1 MQVHIPLKKTVDN
14 SYNITIDALEPTH
27 FDTKVAIITNPKV
40 AGLHLGYLL
49 SKITAKELYIITVPD
64 GEEYKNQDSI
74 NLILESLFNHRFN
87 RKSMLIAFGG
97 GVIGD
102 MTGFAAS
109 IYQRGINFVQIPT
122 TLLSQVDASVGGKTG
137 MNNSYGK
144 NLIGAFHQPKAVYI
158 DPHFLT
164 TLPKPEFS
172 AGIAEV
178 VKMAVTF
185 NKEFFEFLES
195 ADLNNAQILQEAI
208 KLAVQTKAN
217 VVAQDEKEHGLRA
230 ALNYG
235 HTFGHV
241 IENETKYKKYLHG
254 EAVAIGM
261 VMANEMSVALGLMS
275 EEEASRVKRL
285 LQKYDLETSYA
296 LSDAQ
301 SFYETFFLDKK
312 SSDANVTFILPVG
325 IGGVSMPNDI
335 QRELVISVLER
346 HASSAMESL

>member
-1 MQVHIPLKKTVDN
+1 MQVNIALKQVVDN
-14 SYNITIDALEPTH
+14 SYDITIDTITPTY

-40 AGLHLGYLL
+40 AGLHLSYLL
-49 SKITAKELYIITVPD
+49 SKITAKELYVITVPD
-64 GEEYKNQDSI
+64 GEEYKNQASI
-74 NLILESLFNHRFN
+74 DMILESLFNHKFN

-109 IYQRGINFVQIPT
+109 IYQRGISFMQVPT

-137 MNNSYGK
+137 MNNGYGK
-144 NLIGAFHQPKAVYI
+144 NLIGAFHQPKAVLI
-158 DPHFLT
+158 DPHFLS
-164 TLPKPEFS
+164 TLPAREFG
-172 AGIAEV
+172 AGVAEI

-185 NKEFFEFLES
+185 NRDFFEFLES
-195 ADLNNAQILQEAI
+195 ADLHDASVLQEVI
-208 KLAVQTKAN
+208 KQAVQTKAS
-217 VVAQDEKEHGLRA
+217 VVAQDEKENGIRA

-261 VMANEMSVALGLMS
+261 VLANETSVAMGMMS
-275 EEEASRVKRL
+275 ADEAKRVKNL
-285 LQKYDLETSYA
+285 LEKYSLPTSYEIKNIE
-296 LSDAQ
+296 

-312 SSDANVTFILPVG
+312 SSDSSVTFILPVG
-325 IGGVSMPNDI
+325 LGDVKITDSCDKSI
-335 QRELVISVLER
+335 ILSVLDKFG
-346 HASSAMESL
+346 AV

>member
-1 MQVHIPLKKTVDN
+1 MMQVNIPLKKVIDN
-14 SYNITIDALEPTH
+14 SYDITIDTIKKRH

-49 SKITAKELYIITVPD
+49 QKISAKELYIITVPD
-64 GEEYKNQDSI
+64 GEEYKNQQSVDT
-74 NLILESLFNHRFN
+74 ILESLFNHRFN

-102 MTGFAAS
+102 MTGYVAS
-109 IYQRGINFVQIPT
+109 IYQRGIDFIQIPT

-137 MNNSYGK
+137 MNNAYGK

-164 TLPKPEFS
+164 TLAQREFG
-172 AGIAEV
+172 AGVAEI

-185 NKEFFEFLES
+185 NKEFFEFLED
-195 ADLNNAQILQEAI
+195 ADLLDAQTLQKAI
-208 KLAVQTKAN
+208 KMAVETKAD
-217 VVAQDEKEHGLRA
+217 VVAKDEKEHGLRA

-241 IENETKYKKYLHG
+241 IENETKYKRYLHG

-261 VMANEMSVALGLMS
+261 VMANESAVEMGLMS
-275 EEEASRVKRL
+275 CGEAQRVKNL
-285 LQKYDLETSYA
+285 LERYNLPTTYTIKDVE
-296 LSDAQ
+296 

-312 SSDANVTFILPVG
+312 SADAKITFIIPVG
-325 IGGVSMPNDI
+325 IGGVKITDSIDKDLI
-335 QRELVISVLER
+335 ISVL
-346 HASSAMESL
+346 SKFGDV

>member
-1 MQVHIPLKKTVDN
+1 MQVNIPLKQLVDN
-14 SYNITIDALEPTH
+14 SYDITIDTIEPVR

-40 AGLHLGYLL
+40 AGLHLAYLL
-49 SKITAKELYIITVPD
+49 TKITAKELYIITVPD

-74 NLILESLFNHRFN
+74 NLILESLFNHKFN

-102 MTGFAAS
+102 MTGYAAS
-109 IYQRGINFVQIPT
+109 IYQRGISFVQVPT

-144 NLIGAFHQPKAVYI
+144 NLIGAFHQPTTVLI

-164 TLPKPEFS
+164 TLPSREFG
-172 AGIAEV
+172 AGVAEI

-185 NKEFFEFLES
+185 NKEFFEFLEK
-195 ADLNNAQILQEAI
+195 ADLRDAEVLQEAI
-208 KLAVQTKAN
+208 KQAVQTKAD
-217 VVAQDEKEHGLRA
+217 VVSQDEKENGIRA

-241 IENETKYKKYLHG
+241 IENETKYKKFLHG

-261 VMANEMSVALGLMS
+261 VMANETAVKMGLMTN
-275 EEEASRVKRL
+275 EEAGRVKTL
-285 LQKYDLETSYA
+285 LEKYNLPVTYKIEDSG
-296 LSDAQ
+296 

-312 SSDANVTFILPVG
+312 SSDASITFIIPVG
-325 IGGVSMPNDI
+325 LGGVKITDKCDKD
-335 QRELVISVLER
+335 LVVSVLDTFG
-346 HASSAMESL
+346 AF

>member
-1 MQVHIPLKKTVDN
+1 MQVNIALKKTVDT
-14 SYNITIDALEPTH
+14 SYDITIDAIPKMH
-27 FDTKVAIITNPKV
+27 FDIKVAIVTNPKV

-64 GEEYKNQDSI
+64 GEEYKNQKSI
-74 NLILESLFNHRFN
+74 DTILESLFNHRFN

-102 MTGFAAS
+102 MTGYAAS
-109 IYQRGINFVQIPT
+109 IYQRGIDFIQVPT

-144 NLIGAFHQPKAVYI
+144 NLIGAFHQPQGVYI
-158 DPHFLT
+158 DPLFLT
-164 TLPKPEFS
+164 TLPSREFG
-172 AGIAEV
+172 AGVAEI

-185 NKEFFEFLES
+185 NKEFFNFLET
-195 ADLNNAQILQEAI
+195 ADLNNASVLQEAI
-208 KLAVQTKAN
+208 KQAVQTKAN

-241 IENETKYKKYLHG
+241 IENETKYKTYLHG

-261 VMANEMSVALGLMS
+261 VMANETAVSMGLMNKG
-275 EEEASRVKRL
+275 EALRIKNL
-285 LQKYDLETSYA
+285 LEKYNLPTCYKIENTHN
-296 LSDAQ
+296 
-301 SFYETFFLDKK
+301 FYETFFLDKK
-312 SSDANVTFILPVG
+312 SSDASITFIIPVG
-325 IGGVSMPNDI
+325 IGDVKITDAI
-335 QRELVISVLER
+335 EKDLVLSVLNQFG
-346 HASSAMESL
+346 ES

>member
-1 MQVHIPLKKTVDN
+1 MQVNIPLKKVIDN
-14 SYNITIDALEPTH
+14 SYDISIESMQPTH
-27 FDTKVAIITNPKV
+27 LDTKVAIITNPKV

-49 SKITAKELYIITVPD
+49 SKFTAKELYIITVPD
-64 GEEYKNQDSI
+64 GEEYKNQESVD
-74 NLILESLFNHRFN
+74 LILESLFNHKFN
-87 RKSMLIAFGG
+87 RKSMLVAFGG

-102 MTGFAAS
+102 MTGYVAS
-109 IYQRGINFVQIPT
+109 IYQRGIDFIQIPT

-164 TLPKPEFS
+164 TLHAREFA
-172 AGIAEV
+172 AGVAEI

-185 NKEFFEFLES
+185 NAEFFEFLES
-195 ADLNNAQILQEAI
+195 ADLQDAEVLQKAI
-208 KLAVQTKAN
+208 KEAVQTKAD
-217 VVAQDEKEHGLRA
+217 VVAQDEKENGIRA

-261 VMANEMSVALGLMS
+261 VMANELAVRMSLMTQG
-275 EEEASRVKRL
+275 EAQRVKAL
-285 LQKYDLETSYA
+285 LKKYNLPTSYDIT
-296 LSDAQ
+296 DAQ

-312 SSDANVTFILPVG
+312 SADSKITFILPVG
-325 IGGVSMPNDI
+325 IGDVKITDAC
-335 QRELVISVLER
+335 EKDLVLSVLESFG
-346 HASSAMESL
+346 ASR